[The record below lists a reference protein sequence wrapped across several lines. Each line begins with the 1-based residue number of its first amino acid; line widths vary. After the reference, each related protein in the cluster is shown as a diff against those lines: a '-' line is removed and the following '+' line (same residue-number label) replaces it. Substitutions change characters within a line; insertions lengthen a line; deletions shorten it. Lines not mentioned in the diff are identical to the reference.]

1 MCGFLVRI
9 TVKTP
14 PAIDFFAAGAAVRTL
29 LFYREENDWID
40 PRKNISKRI
49 CTSYVYSSCLPR
61 RLKFS

>member
-29 LFYREENDWID
+29 LFYREESDWID

-49 CTSYVYSSCLPR
+49 YTSYVYSSCLPR